1 MQYIRLINNEAIFYF
16 IPNQVNIIQDG
27 DGKTAI
33 LTQNGHAYKGD
44 CEIVEV
50 NLDSLLVKPYVKE
63 VYYES

>member
-1 MQYIRLINNEAIFYF
+1 MQYIRLINKEAIFHF

-44 CEIVEV
+44 CEVV
-50 NLDSLLVKPYVKE
+50 DVDLDS
-63 VYYES
+63 